1 MWFVHTVICLLDISI
16 NPFCVY
22 GGKFPVQFEDL
33 KTCDIFIDDIIE
45 SIDQDLIEKEIGLM
59 MKCIKE
65 YEQTNT

>member
-1 MWFVHTVICLLDISI
+1 MWFVHTVICLLNISI

-22 GGKFPVQFEDL
+22 GGKLAVQFEDL